1 MVMIE
6 AKRKSLIMLLGDPSS
21 DPRPNRMIDT
31 LSQEGFA
38 VDIVSHKVK
47 GNINAHQQWT
57 IKTNFSSK
65 LLRKA
70 FHLVSRTLSIL
81 PKSTGIKSLIDNLA
95 FELTGLHRF
104 FGDKNYNVIVVEDLF
119 MLPLAFKIK
128 KKTKIIFDAR
138 EYYPRQ
144 NEEKLFWRLFEKPER
159 IRLCAQYLHL
169 CDHVLTVSPGLQ
181 KEYKKDFGIEAVL
194 YRSVPRYSMQAPRPT
209 DSNYIKI
216 VHHGVANPNRK
227 LERMIEVVKKLD
239 SRFYFDMY
247 LTGRQAEISSLKDHA
262 ADNDRIRILE
272 PVPFCNLSEMLS
284 KYDIGLYYLE
294 PSGFNVTYN
303 LPNKFF
309 EFIQARL
316 AIAIGPSPDM
326 ATLVSQHDLGLV
338 ADEFTVDSMVEA
350 INRLTVDDI
359 NRYKS
364 NAHKAAE
371 LLCYETET
379 KKILEIFG

>member
-1 MVMIE
+1 MVDKKKK
-6 AKRKSLIMLLGDPSS
+6 ALVMLLGDPSS

-31 LSQEGFA
+31 LNQQGFT
-38 VDIVSHKVK
+38 VDIVSHEVK
-47 GNINAHQQWT
+47 GNINAHKQSA

-70 FHLVSRTLSIL
+70 FHLLRCALSAF
-81 PKSTGIKSLIDNLA
+81 PKSSDINNLINNLA
-95 FELTGLHRF
+95 FGLTGLHRF
-104 FGDKNYNVIVVEDLF
+104 FRDQNYNVIVVEDLF
-119 MLPLAFKIK
+119 LLPLAFKIK
-128 KKTKIIFDAR
+128 KKAKIIFDAR

-144 NEEKLFWRLFEKPER
+144 NEENFFWRLFEKPER
-159 IRLCAQYLHL
+159 VRLCAQYLHL
-169 CDHVLTVSPGLQ
+169 CDHILTVSPGLQ
-181 KEYKKDFGIEAVL
+181 REYKKDFGLETVL
-194 YRSVPRYSMQAPRPT
+194 YRSVPRYSIQAPRHT
-209 DSNYIKI
+209 DSNHIKI

-227 LERMIEVVKKLD
+227 LEKMIEMVKKLD

-247 LTGRQAEISSLKDHA
+247 LTGRQAEISSLRA
-262 ADNDRIRILE
+262 YSADNDRIRILE
-272 PVPFCNLSEMLS
+272 PVSFVNLAEMLS

-326 ATLVSQHDLGLV
+326 ATLVTQHDLGLV
-338 ADEFTVDSMVEA
+338 ADEFTVDSMAEA

-359 NRYKS
+359 NHYKS

-371 LLCYETET
+371 LLCYESET